1 MTKRLSEI
9 GLKVN
14 SHTSLPVNLGE
25 CVTTTMSA
33 SSDALGVY
41 LTFEQRRELVREVV
55 RQWCSYEWQLSTI
68 NGQIAWIEEFI
79 EEQGL

>member
-1 MTKRLSEI
+1 
-9 GLKVN
+9 
-14 SHTSLPVNLGE
+14 
-25 CVTTTMSA
+25 MSA